1 MHKPAPSRTA
11 ATALVEQLLINGVK
25 HVFCV
30 PGESF
35 LPVLD
40 ALRDSGITVT
50 VCRH

>member
-1 MHKPAPSRTA
+1 MNQPSLHRTA
-11 ATALVEQLLINGVK
+11 AAALVEQLQINGVD

-40 ALRDSGITVT
+40 ALRDSNNH
-50 VCRH
+50 RHSLPP